1 MERPLKDV
9 RPLGPFIL
17 EDSADPLEQAEMFDT
32 EIRYDALFST
42 RLSESR
48 KDQIEEVMDD
58 AVSGRVEDESY
69 LVIVEDAGL
78 QSVGIVLFNRPISAR
93 TLGIIED
100 DMRDGI
106 SSIEDVTTAQPP
118 FIQGGE

>member
-9 RPLGPFIL
+9 RPLGPFIV
-17 EDSADPLEQAEMFDT
+17 EDSADPLEQAESFDT
-32 EIRYDALFST
+32 EIRYDAIFST
-42 RLSESR
+42 RLKESR

-58 AVSGRVEDESY
+58 AVSGRVEDDSY

-78 QSVGIVLFNRPISAR
+78 QSVGIILFNRPISAR
-93 TLGIIED
+93 HIGIIEEE
-100 DMRDGI
+100 MRDGI

-118 FIQGGE
+118 FIQGDE